1 MADILQ
7 PHVCKNCNNRFSG
20 KYCNACGEKIY
31 TEKDKKI
38 SYLFAEA
45 FHFLTHFEG
54 TFFNTLKAVFTQPG
68 KLSADYC
75 DGLRKK
81 YFKPLSFF
89 LLLVILYL
97 IFPVFEGLNM
107 KLKYHENHM
116 LYGKYAAAKV
126 AGIIEQT
133 GARHESLES
142 SFHRAGEKTSKFL
155 LFIVIPFVALVS
167 WLMGF
172 KKRRMYFDHFVFSI
186 EMCSFLILWGFLLM
200 PALIRLFN
208 LITGSYLFTS
218 ENQTGLAIITV
229 LLVYVS
235 IAAGYFFRFKWWVAV
250 IYSLVFSIV
259 LILFIEFVYK
269 FILFIIA
276 INLVK

>member
-1 MADILQ
+1 MPDTSHPYI
-7 PHVCKNCNNRFSG
+7 CKNCGNQFSG
-20 KYCNACGEKIY
+20 NYCNTCGEKVY
-31 TEKDKKI
+31 TENDKKI
-38 SYLFAEA
+38 SHLFEEA
-45 FHFLTHFEG
+45 FHFITHFEG
-54 TFFNTLKAVFTQPG
+54 TFFNTLKTVFARPG

-75 DGLRKK
+75 DGLRKR

-126 AGIIEQT
+126 ASIIEQT
-133 GARHESLES
+133 GTNHESLES
-142 SFHRAGEKTSKFL
+142 SFHRAGEKISKFL
-155 LFIVIPFVALVS
+155 LFIIIPSVALVS
-167 WLMGF
+167 WLIGF
-172 KKRRMYFDHFVFSI
+172 KKRKLYFDHFVFSI
-186 EMCSFLILWGFLLM
+186 EMCSFLILWGFLLL
-200 PALIRLFN
+200 PILLGLFN
-208 LITGSYLFTS
+208 LITGSYLFSS
-218 ENQTGLAIITV
+218 ENQTGLAILTV
-229 LLVYVS
+229 LIVYVV
-235 IAAGYFFRFKWWVAV
+235 IAAKYFFYFRWWFAV
-250 IYSLVFSIV
+250 IYSLIFSLA